1 MIGYSMNTISV
12 KNARWISTQ
21 KIVDGHDGILSVAN
35 EMDNIPFDIKRVYY
49 IYNLINHRNVMR
61 GMHAHK
67 SLEQVMFCL
76 NGMCTVTLDDG
87 NRKQNII
94 LDRPNIGIFLGT
106 NLWHTMQEFN
116 SNCILLVFASQLYN
130 ETDYIRDYD
139 EFLETVK
146 VPRLVSHIY
155 T

>member
-1 MIGYSMNTISV
+1 MNTIYV
-12 KNARWISTQ
+12 KNAHWISTQ

-61 GMHAHK
+61 GKHAHK

-76 NGMCTVTLDDG
+76 NGECTVTLDDG
-87 NRKQNII
+87 KRKQTII
-94 LDRPNIGIFLGT
+94 LDQPNKGIFLGT

-116 SNCILLVFASQLYN
+116 SNCILLVFASQLYS
-130 ETDYIRDYD
+130 EDDYIRDYD

-146 VPRLVSHIY
+146 SPHLISQIY
-155 T
+155 N

>member
-1 MIGYSMNTISV
+1 MNTIYV

-21 KIVDGHDGILSVAN
+21 KIIDGHDGILSVAN

-67 SLEQVMFCL
+67 TLEQVMFCL
-76 NGMCTVTLDDG
+76 NGQCTVTLDDG
-87 NRKQNII
+87 NRRQNVV
-94 LDRPNIGIFLGT
+94 LDEPNKGIFLGT

-130 ETDYIRDYD
+130 ENDYIRDYD
-139 EFLETVK
+139 EFLDAVK
-146 VPRLVSHIY
+146 APRLVSHIFN
-155 T
+155 